1 MDDIDQ
7 ILNDLDK
14 MFSSEADIVFEH
26 QLNDNEG
33 NQFLLQTGL
42 DDEYLDEIWGYRV
55 WRQD

>member
-7 ILNDLDK
+7 VLNDLNK

-26 QLNDNEG
+26 QLNDSEE

-55 WRQD
+55 